1 MDKRVI
7 KTRTAVFN
15 AVFDLST
22 EKEIDKITVTE
33 LCHKAGINK
42 STFYLHYK
50 SIDDCF
56 QKCFD
61 SFINKILELGED
73 IDYNQ
78 TANNPEILVE
88 KTLDIVERNMQYF
101 EKFKNS
107 VIYDSSIKT
116 LKEKFVASICRA
128 NNINAQTNYHEYA
141 KIVFMVGGSA
151 DIILNM
157 LPNLDRDEIS
167 RIMIDVIK
175 RRNQN

>member
-1 MDKRVI
+1 MDKRII
-7 KTRTAVFN
+7 KTRAAVFN
-15 AVFDLST
+15 AVFDLAT
-22 EKEIDKITVTE
+22 EKELDKITVLE
-33 LCHKAGINK
+33 LCDRAGINK

-61 SFINKILELGED
+61 SFTNKILELSLD

-78 TANNPEILVE
+78 TANNPEMLVE
-88 KTLDIVERNMQYF
+88 KTLDVVERNIKYF
-101 EKFKNS
+101 EQFKNS
-107 VIYDSSIKT
+107 VIYDSSIKA
-116 LKEKFVASICRA
+116 LKEKFVNSICEA
-128 NNINAQTNYHEYA
+128 NNINIETNYHEYA

-157 LPNLDRDEIS
+157 LPNLDRAEIS

-175 RRNQN
+175 RKN